1 MFPAVVNC
9 CTIDWFSEWPAEA
22 LLEVARK
29 LLKKDE
35 IGDAELTENIG
46 KMCVTAHQV
55 RTYVR
60 PRPVGSPTTGN
71 NMEVWFW
78 FGEG

>member
-29 LLKKDE
+29 LIRRDE
-35 IGDAELTENIG
+35 IGDPELTESICR
-46 KMCVTAHQV
+46 MCVTAHQV
-55 RTYVR
+55 CRRKCGDAYI
-60 PRPVGSPTTGN
+60 GSTTTKL
-71 NMEVWFW
+71 VLIL
-78 FGEG
+78 

>member
-35 IGDAELTENIG
+35 IGDPDLTENIC

-55 RTYVR
+55 CDRGGRNVAR
-60 PRPVGSPTTGN
+60 RGG
-71 NMEVWFW
+71 WRQ
-78 FGEG
+78 GELSGLRHEKI